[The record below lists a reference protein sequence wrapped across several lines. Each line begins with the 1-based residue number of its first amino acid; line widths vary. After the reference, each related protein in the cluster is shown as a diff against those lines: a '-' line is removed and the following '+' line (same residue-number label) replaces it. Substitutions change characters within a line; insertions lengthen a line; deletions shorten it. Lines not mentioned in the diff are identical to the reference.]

1 MQVIGNHALTPKH
14 DPEERVGLGTG
25 AVLLVEVMEDDPT
38 FHDDGK
44 NEDDGSDDEVA
55 IMMTITIKTIGRG
68 YQNQTNDNSCIIT

>member
-44 NEDDGSDDEVA
+44 NEDDGSDDED
-55 IMMTITIKTIGRG
+55 
-68 YQNQTNDNSCIIT
+68 NNDDDDHDQDNWSWVSEPN